1 MKYES
6 EIVSFMKVSG
16 WVGNRYHISSSGV
29 RQCSECGGEFVGVGF
44 PIANVSDPNCG
55 NCYGYI
61 NGVYTPELGEI

>member
-1 MKYES
+1 MEVMS
-6 EIVSFMKVSG
+6 LI
-16 WVGNRYHISSSGV
+16 